1 MKLTSKIIV
10 ILLIFW
16 LFILFGYI
24 FIYDRVVKPTLSQFE
39 RELAINELERF
50 LKSFEK
56 ELVYLNRTCAD
67 YSWWDDTYEFVIN
80 KNETYKQIN
89 LLPQTYEE
97 NNINMILIINKMG
110 EVVFGEWYNLD
121 KKQKDKLPVEFSIP
135 KIALTHPLLT
145 FENPKSGRFG
155 IISTN
160 YGNVAVASNI
170 ILKSNLEGE
179 PRGVFIMGKLL
190 DDNFWENI
198 KNQVLLDVSVYPYIE
213 KDKLISNAFDYQIN
227 EKKII
232 QIQESKDDKLLL
244 WDVIKDI
251 YGNPL
256 LLIRLTHTQNILSSS
271 DTIQFRGITGFV
283 LVMVLGIFALWIAI
297 KKQILTPLQDLTQ
310 NIRNSTYRE
319 SITFLPN
326 IEKNDEIALLI
337 VHFNRMAYK
346 INKLLEEKSK
356 LVEELAEREQYLDFI
371 INSVPCV
378 IVETDGNGTI
388 KTINSAIEEITGLAP
403 NDVKNRNMGDILPS
417 KSIFEFLKKIQ
428 ENKEG
433 ANTFEVEEKIYINN
447 KNKYLHIHFHRNE
460 RNGQVFYIGVIW
472 DITVL
477 REIQE
482 KYNEQRQMAILGE
495 ASASLAHELRNMITA
510 IQSGFELMRQEKN
523 IKQKEEITG
532 ELYVSISRLED
543 TLKKLLEFTK
553 KYRLNKTKI
562 SIKELIEEQF
572 KQCIIQNNQK
582 SSIEFK
588 IIGDTIAE
596 VDTNLF
602 SRAISNI
609 LKNSFESISNH
620 GEIRVE
626 IYDKNDYHIIEI
638 KDNGVGIEKENLGKI
653 GTPFFTTKAQGTGL
667 GLTITKKIIESHGGK
682 LEIQSEKGV
691 GTNVLIILPFEKG

>member
-89 LLPQTYEE
+89 LPPQTYEE
-97 NNINMILIINKMG
+97 NNINMILIINNMG

>member
-24 FIYDRVVKPTLSQFE
+24 FVYDWVVKPTLSQFE

-50 LKSFEK
+50 QRSFEK
-56 ELVYLNRTCAD
+56 ELLYLNRTCAD

-80 KNETYKQIN
+80 KNETFRRTN

-97 NNINMILIINKMG
+97 NNINMILIINTSG
-110 EVVFGEWYNLD
+110 EVIYGEWYNLD
-121 KKQKDKLPVEFSIP
+121 KKQKEKLPVEFSIP

-145 FENPKSGRFG
+145 FDNPKSGRFG

-160 YGNVAVASNI
+160 YGKVAVASNT
-170 ILKSNLEGE
+170 ILQSNLEGE

-198 KNQVLLDVSVYPYIE
+198 KNQVLLDVNVYPYIE
-213 KDKLISNAFDYQIN
+213 KDKLIFNASNYHIN
-227 EKKII
+227 EEKII
-232 QIQESKDDKLLL
+232 QIQESKDGKLLL

-251 YGNPL
+251 YGHPL

-271 DTIQFRGITGFV
+271 ETIQFRGITGFI
-283 LVMVLGIFALWIAI
+283 LIMVLGIIALWIAI
-297 KKQILTPLQDLTQ
+297 KKQIISPLQDLTQ

-326 IEKNDEIALLI
+326 IEKSDEIALLI

-356 LVEELAEREQYLDFI
+356 LVEEIAKREQYLDFI

-378 IVETDGNGTI
+378 ILEIDCNGTI
-388 KTINSAIEEITGLAP
+388 KTINSAIEEITRLSP
-403 NDVKNRNMGDILPS
+403 NDVINRNIGDIFPA
-417 KSIFEFLKKIQ
+417 KSIFDFLKQIK
-428 ENKEG
+428 ENKEE
-433 ANTFEVEEKIYINN
+433 ATFFEVEEKIYIND
-447 KNKYLHIHFHRNE
+447 KNKHLHIYFRRNE
-460 RNGQVFYIGVIW
+460 RDGVFFYIGVIW

-482 KYNEQRQMAILGE
+482 KYNEQKQMAILGE
-495 ASASLAHELRNMITA
+495 ASASLAHELRNMIAA

-532 ELYVSISRLED
+532 ELHVSISRLEE

-553 KYRLNKTKI
+553 KYQLNKMKV

-572 KQCIIQNNQK
+572 KQCIIQNNK
-582 SSIEFK
+582 ETDIKFE
-588 IIGDTIAE
+588 IIGDTIVK

-609 LKNSFESISNH
+609 LKNSIESIPNH
-620 GEIRVE
+620 GEISVE
-626 IYDKNDYHIIEI
+626 IYDKNDYHYIEV
-638 KDNGVGIEKENLGKI
+638 KDNGVGIEREHLEKI

-691 GTNVLIILPFEKG
+691 GTNVLIIIPFEKG